1 MRRLAD
7 AIKRRIVEHLACY
20 CSPAE
25 VVDLI
30 AQEFDVNLTPRHVR
44 AYDPTSF
51 QYAGSHLWLEY
62 HQLVR
67 GRYQEEIGEIA
78 ITHRA
83 YRLKRLQQLY
93 EIADQKGDVRQA
105 AAMLEQAAKEVGGMY
120 GSPAGTRRPRSASFN
135 D

>member
-1 MRRLAD
+1 
-7 AIKRRIVEHLACY
+7 
-20 CSPAE
+20 

-30 AQEFDVNLTPRHVR
+30 AQEFDINLTPRHVR

-83 YRLKRLQQLY
+83 YRLRRLQHLY
-93 EIADQKGDVRQA
+93 EIADEKGELRNA
-105 AAMLEQAAKEVGGMY
+105 AAILEQAAKEVGGRY
-120 GSPAGTRRPRSASFN
+120 SATAETRRPRRANFN